1 MNIFSN
7 NCVSGYAHKDICN
20 EKLNHPLYWT
30 HSIEQDFVNFV
41 KYYDEIELPV
51 SIEKNLIKYED
62 TKCAKRKDIYYWTD
76 KNKNK
81 KTNIP
86 SIKIDHDIEILFP
99 NHINNL
105 NEMWNKRLSRFDKS
119 EKSIFI
125 LYTFYYNTDES
136 IINDF
141 ISINKH
147 NKVLIT
153 PNRKFTDK
161 LNRGDLIV
169 FNSRTYPSCLTNIYE
184 KIKEFYKYR

>member
-7 NCVSGYAHKDICN
+7 NCVSWYAHRNMYN

-41 KYYDEIELPV
+41 KYYDEIELPA

-76 KNKNK
+76 KNGNK

-86 SIKIDHDIEILFP
+86 SIKIEHDIEILFP

-105 NEMWNKRLSRFDKS
+105 IEMWNKRLYRFDKS

-136 IINDF
+136 IINAF
-141 ISINKH
+141 ININKH

-153 PNRKFTDK
+153 PNKKFTDK
-161 LNRGDLIV
+161 LNRDDLIV
-169 FNSRTYPSCLTNIYE
+169 FNSRLYPKYLTNIYE
-184 KIKEFYKYR
+184 KIKEIYK